1 MNYKI
6 NDLNLINQLIN
17 FMINKT
23 KNLLINKTKIIL
35 LENSIFSQ
43 IQRF

>member
-23 KNLLINKTKIIL
+23 KIIL
-35 LENSIFSQ
+35 FENSIFSQ